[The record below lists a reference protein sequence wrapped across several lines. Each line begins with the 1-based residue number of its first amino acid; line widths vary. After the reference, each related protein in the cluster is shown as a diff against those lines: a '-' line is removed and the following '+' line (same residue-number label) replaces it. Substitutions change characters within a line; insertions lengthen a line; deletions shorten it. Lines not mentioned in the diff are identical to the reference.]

1 MSQELSSEISGNSPK
16 LRLFSTKLISLPL
29 WVVLSF
35 FVAQLFSMLLIRVV
49 DYIGIDLSEMNQ
61 SVLMLIL
68 SALAYMFMI
77 VFIIGIPHLAIKNS
91 TSLKEIGITRLPSWT
106 DILLSPAAL
115 VIYLLISVILST
127 LFSMIFPSVDLNQA
141 QETGFNNLTQN
152 YEYYLAFIALVI
164 LAPVA
169 EEVIFRGYL
178 YGKLKKYVPI
188 WAAII
193 MTSIVF
199 GAVHGA
205 WNLAIDTFALSIIM
219 CTLRELTGNIWASIL
234 LHMTKN
240 GIAYYFLFINTTLLT
255 TLGG

>member
-1 MSQELSSEISGNSPK
+1 MSQELSSEIPSK
-16 LRLFSTKLISLPL
+16 LSIFSTKLFSLPL

-35 FVAQLFSMLLIRVV
+35 FVAQLFSMLLVTGA
-49 DYIGIDLSEMNQ
+49 DYLGFDLGEMNQ

-68 SALAYMFMI
+68 SALAYVFMI
-77 VFIIGIPHLAIKNS
+77 VFIIIVPRLVIKNT
-91 TSLKEIGITRLPSWT
+91 TSLKEIGINRLPSWT

-115 VIYLLISVILST
+115 IIYLLISVILST
-127 LFSMIFPSVDLNQA
+127 IFAMIFPSIDLNQA

-193 MTSIVF
+193 MTSVVF

-219 CTLRELTGNIWASIL
+219 CTLRELTGNIWSSIL

>member
-1 MSQELSSEISGNSPK
+1 MSQELSNGVSENSSK
-16 LRLFSTKLISLPL
+16 LSLFSTKLVSLPI

-35 FVAQLFSMLLIRVV
+35 FVAQLFSMLLVSGV
-49 DYIGIDLSEMNQ
+49 DYIGIDLGGMNK

-68 SALAYMFMI
+68 SAIAYLFMI
-77 VFIIGIPHLAIKNS
+77 VFIISIPRLAIKNH

-115 VIYLLISVILST
+115 VVYLLISVTFST
-127 LFSMIFPSVDLNQA
+127 VFSMVFPSVDLNQA

-152 YEYYLAFIALVI
+152 YEYYLAFIALVV

-193 MTSIVF
+193 MTSVVF